1 MEVVKETK
9 EYKIYK
15 RRDGRHCVKDAKKKA
30 INGEKKIEILTSNG
44 LLKAPAKKRAPAAEE
59 AATETPAQ

>member
-15 RRDGRHCVKDAKKKA
+15 RRDGRHCVKDAKRKA
-30 INGEKKIEILTSNG
+30 INGEKKIEILVSAG
-44 LLKAPAKKRAPAAEE
+44 LLKPAAKKKAPEAEKAAE
-59 AATETPAQ
+59 